1 MGTAWTRQG
10 TAAARIAAAVM
21 LMCGMIASNVPN
33 AGAQVPPESASDQT
47 SDSNWRTP
55 DASVDQDP
63 AGIVAAETN
72 VKGPATQKQLRVVS
86 VIAGAVHPII
96 RTETVRGVDA
106 AQDAID
112 DAQQDPRLVSVG
124 IDQRVQ
130 LSDVDASLSTN
141 DTYASSLWGIN
152 RIAAQTAWD
161 MPGVNRGSGVKVAV
175 VDTGVSV
182 HDDLAGTILAG
193 YDATAAAGNGRND
206 GHGHG
211 THVAGTIAATANN
224 GRGVAGVAPNAS
236 IIPVKVLSDSGSGYT
251 SDVAEGIIWAA
262 DHGADIISM
271 SLGGGAASAMQ
282 TAVEY
287 AQSKGDLVV
296 AAAGNS
302 RQSGSPTSYPAAYA
316 GVLGV
321 AATTSDDSIAYYSNQ
336 GSYVDIAA
344 PGSSIMSTIP
354 TNSYASWSGTSMATP
369 HVSGV
374 AALVLAKERTAGV
387 TTPLDMLLTGTADDL
402 GAAGWDSDFGYGLVD
417 PVGAIGQLSNQTNP
431 PPAPTNVTVSAVT
444 STTATV
450 SWSADD
456 GATQFSASTSPAG
469 GSCTASGTQRSC
481 TLTGMTAS
489 TDYQV
494 HVIARSLGGDSPP
507 SSAASLRTSDRVDL
521 GSDTLVG
528 ATALGGTPQ
537 TATDPIDLPSDVDHW
552 KFVNPVSGTVTVSLT
567 NLPDDYDL
575 YVMSTGG
582 QLLGYSLYAYTHDD
596 VVTLDLAA
604 GEYVAKVLPYTGHS
618 STPYRISVSTPQVV
632 EPTPDPTP
640 TDSESPTPEP
650 AEPTSEPTPT
660 EPTPSEPTSEP
671 SPTEPTP
678 EPTTPEP
685 SPTEPEPSPSPT
697 TPAAPVPP
705 VQVSTRRIQVRSST
719 TLPALAAGSAVSWA
733 TNKPAVCKRVGRV
746 VTGKRVGS
754 CLAVGRV
761 ATERNGRRSLEV
773 RYRITIRVVR

>member
-1 MGTAWTRQG
+1 MGTAWARQG
-10 TAAARIAAAVM
+10 TAAARIAAVVM
-21 LMCGMIASNVPN
+21 LVCGMISATVPAASAYVP
-33 AGAQVPPESASDQT
+33 ADSVSDT
-47 SDSNWRTP
+47 TPNSDWRTP
-55 DASVDQDP
+55 DESVTQDP
-63 AGIVAAETN
+63 AGIVAAETD
-72 VKGPATQKQLRVVS
+72 VKGPATQKPLRVVS
-86 VIAGAVHPII
+86 VIAGAARPII
-96 RTETVRGVDA
+96 HTETVLGVDQAQA
-106 AQDAID
+106 AIG

-124 IDQRVQ
+124 IDQRVR
-130 LSDVDASLSTN
+130 LTDIDATLSTN
-141 DTYASSLWGIN
+141 DTYASSMWGIN
-152 RIAAQTAWD
+152 RLNAQTAWD
-161 MPGVNRGSGVKVAV
+161 LPGVNRGNGVKVAV

-182 HDDLAGTILAG
+182 HDDLQGTILAG

-251 SDVAEGIIWAA
+251 SDVAEGIVWAA

-271 SLGGGAASAMQ
+271 SLGGGSAAAMQ

-287 AQSKGDLVV
+287 AQSKGDLVI

-374 AALVLAKERTAGV
+374 AALVLAKERTTGA
-387 TTPLDMLLTGTADDL
+387 TTPVDMLLTGTADDL
-402 GAAGWDSDFGYGLVD
+402 GTAGWDSDFGYGLVD
-417 PVGAIGQLSNQTNP
+417 PVGAIGQLSNPVNP
-431 PPAPTNVTVSAVT
+431 PAAPTGVTVTAVT
-444 STTATV
+444 ATTATV

-456 GATQFSASTSPAG
+456 GAIQFTANTSPVG
-469 GSCTASGTQRSC
+469 GSCTVAGTQRSC

-494 HVIARSLGGDSPP
+494 QVVARNLGGDS
-507 SSAASLRTSDRVDL
+507 AASTAVTLRTGDRIDL

-528 ATALGGTPQ
+528 ATALVGTPQ

-552 KFVNPVSGTVTVSLT
+552 KFVNPASGIVTVSLT

-575 YVMSTGG
+575 YVMSPAG

-604 GEYVAKVLPYTGHS
+604 GEYVAKVLPYSGS
-618 STPYRISVSTPQVV
+618 SDTPYRISVSTAQAV
-632 EPTPDPTP
+632 EPTPDPSPSEP
-640 TDSESPTPEP
+640 TSPSPTPEP
-650 AEPTSEPTPT
+650 T
-660 EPTPSEPTSEP
+660 E
-671 SPTEPTP
+671 PTEPTP
-678 EPTTPEP
+678 EPTEASPAPTPEP
-685 SPTEPEPSPSPT
+685 TTPEASPTSPSPEPSPSPT
-697 TPAAPVPP
+697 TPATPPPP

-719 TLPALAAGSAVSWA
+719 TLPALSGSAAVRWE

-746 VTGKRVGS
+746 VTGKRVGT
-754 CLAVGRV
+754 CLALGR
-761 ATERNGRRSLEV
+761 AAAERNGRRSLEI
-773 RYRITIRVVR
+773 RYRVTIRVVR